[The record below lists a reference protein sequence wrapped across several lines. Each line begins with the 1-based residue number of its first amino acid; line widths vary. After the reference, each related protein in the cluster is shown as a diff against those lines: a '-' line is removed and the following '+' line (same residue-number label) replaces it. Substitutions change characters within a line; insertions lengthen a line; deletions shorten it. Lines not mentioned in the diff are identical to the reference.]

1 MLGALA
7 GVGGAVAYE
16 KVSGPEQTTT
26 SGVDTSELDPLEV
39 VSVNS
44 VAKKVLPSV
53 VKITAIL
60 PDGTGG
66 TGSGSV
72 ISADGEIITNNHVV
86 EIAATGGATLT
97 VSFSDGA
104 NAEADLVGRDPNT
117 DLALIKVT
125 DARDLPV
132 IEMGDSDKVE
142 VGQAV
147 VAVGSPYGLDATVT
161 AGIISALHRPV
172 VMPLGSDP
180 NRASVYGAIQT
191 DAPINPGNSGG
202 ALVNMAGRLVGVNSI
217 IQLAGSNNPDSGGD
231 LGNIGIGYAIPI
243 NDAMPIIEQLRD
255 GKTPTHAR
263 LGVNG
268 TDAEFSPGVPGGAE
282 VSVVE
287 DGSAADAAG
296 IQQGDVITSVGGIHV
311 GNMDALLAAIYS
323 FRPGESAD
331 VVFVRDGEE
340 HKVSATLGSDAS

>member
-7 GVGGAVAYE
+7 GVGGAVVYE
-16 KVSGPEQTTT
+16 KVSDPEKTTT
-26 SGVDTSELDPLEV
+26 SKVDTSELDPLEV

-86 EIAATGGATLT
+86 EIAGTGGATLT
-97 VSFSDGA
+97 VSFSDGT
-104 NAEADLVGRDPNT
+104 NAEAELVGRDPNT

-125 DARDLPV
+125 EASDLPV

-243 NDAMPIIEQLRD
+243 NDAMPIIEELRD
-255 GKTPTHAR
+255 G
-263 LGVNG
+263 
-268 TDAEFSPGVPGGAE
+268 
-282 VSVVE
+282 
-287 DGSAADAAG
+287 ADAHSRAARGERHRRGVQPWRAWRCRSERRREWFGGRRRRHPARRRHHQRRRHPRRQHGCLAG
-296 IQQGDVITSVGGIHV
+296 
-311 GNMDALLAAIYS
+311 
-323 FRPGESAD
+323 
-331 VVFVRDGEE
+331 RDLQLPARRER
-340 HKVSATLGSDAS
+340 